1 MTADYAI
8 AISLDPKCSKAYYD
22 RGLAYARKGDS
33 DRAIADLDA
42 ALRLSPE
49 SPCYYEVRGTIR
61 IRREDYGAG
70 IADLHTAIRL
80 DPCDPAARFEAP
92 PKQPLTA
99 EASHHGQQQV
109 QQMLRNR
116 PAMAQFGKKAG
127 VLYQWAARKFA
138 GEDLHREVFW
148 DASEP
153 PFDADSLPPT
163 AESHGRIR
171 IRRTYS
177 DGPNKGKKQSFE
189 AMWSEAVFELYNVA
203 NVQEFQRL
211 EKEVAA
217 RKLTKVAFVAEKIEC
232 ESRAAEKTRAFYI
245 HVFLPWAKEQH
256 APTEPAAWFVGLRS
270 DSRENLLLSRVDKR
284 GTYWRDY
291 EDQYDS
297 ILLKGKKANH

>member
-1 MTADYAI
+1 
-8 AISLDPKCSKAYYD
+8 
-22 RGLAYARKGDS
+22 
-33 DRAIADLDA
+33 
-42 ALRLSPE
+42 
-49 SPCYYEVRGTIR
+49 
-61 IRREDYGAG
+61 
-70 IADLHTAIRL
+70 
-80 DPCDPAARFEAP
+80 
-92 PKQPLTA
+92 
-99 EASHHGQQQV
+99 
-109 QQMLRNR
+109 
-116 PAMAQFGKKAG
+116 
-127 VLYQWAARKFA
+127 
-138 GEDLHREVFW
+138 
-148 DASEP
+148 
-153 PFDADSLPPT
+153 
-163 AESHGRIR
+163 
-171 IRRTYS
+171 
-177 DGPNKGKKQSFE
+177 
-189 AMWSEAVFELYNVA
+189 MWSEAVFELYNVA